1 MKNEYM
7 MFEIDRLIKMALQED
22 IGIRDLTT
30 SAIIE
35 RGTEGNAHVIAK
47 EDMIL
52 VGIDVFHRVFM
63 LLNSKARLKE
73 YIKDGEPVRRD
84 DIIAEIFCDVS
95 DLLMGERVALNFL
108 QRLSGIAS
116 LTHTYVE
123 KIKDYSAQVVD
134 TRKTTPGWR
143 ALEKYAVKMGGG
155 KNHRSGLFDGVLI
168 KDNHIKTCGGI
179 RNAIEKAKVNIP
191 HTSKI
196 EVEVSDLSEVKEA
209 VESGAE
215 VIMLDNMDIDQ
226 MEKAVRLINKRAV
239 VEASGGVNLDT
250 IADIAKTGVDL
261 ISVGALTH
269 SARACDIS
277 MTIVEV
283 REQAPHTE

>member
-1 MKNEYM
+1 
-7 MFEIDRLIKMALQED
+7 MFEIDRLIKLALEED

-47 EDMIL
+47 EDMVL
-52 VGIDVFHRVFM
+52 AGIDVFHRVFM
-63 LLNSKARLKE
+63 VLNSKARLNGFF
-73 YIKDGEPVRRD
+73 KDGEPVRSN
-84 DIIAEIFCDVS
+84 DIIAEVFCDVS

-123 KIKDYSAQVVD
+123 KIKDYNAQVVD

-155 KNHRSGLFDGVLI
+155 KNHRSGLFDGILI

-179 RNAIEKAKVNIP
+179 RCAIEKAKANIP
-191 HTSKI
+191 HTLKI
-196 EVEVSDLSEVKEA
+196 EVEVSDLNQVREA
-209 VESGAE
+209 VDSGAE

-226 MEKAVRLINKRAV
+226 MEKAVQFINKRAV

-250 IADIAKTGVDL
+250 IADIAKTGIDL

-283 REQAPHTE
+283 RKQAPNTE

>member
-1 MKNEYM
+1 

>member
-1 MKNEYM
+1 
-7 MFEIDRLIKMALQED
+7 MFEIDRLIKLALEED

-30 SAIIE
+30 SAIVD

-47 EDMIL
+47 EDMVL
-52 VGIDVFHRVFM
+52 AGIEVFHRIFM
-63 LLNSKARLKE
+63 VLNSKARLNKFF
-73 YIKDGEPVRRD
+73 KDGEHVRSD

-116 LTHTYVE
+116 LTHMYVE
-123 KIKDYSAQVVD
+123 KIKGYNAQVVD

-143 ALEKYAVKMGGG
+143 TLEKYAVKMGGG

-168 KDNHIKTCGGI
+168 KDNHIKACGGI
-179 RNAIEKAKVNIP
+179 RSAIEKAKENIP
-191 HTSKI
+191 HISKI
-196 EVEVSDLSEVKEA
+196 EVEVSDLNQVREA
-209 VESGAE
+209 VDSGADI
-215 VIMLDNMDIDQ
+215 IMLDNMDIAE
-226 MEKAVRLINKRAV
+226 MEKAVQLINKRAV

-277 MTIVEV
+277 MTIVELKE
-283 REQAPHTE
+283 RAPHTE